1 MIVAIGNDDKLYDA
15 TLAHILDLFRK
26 AHPEIRLFELPVHG
40 KRPSQRIKDMLEF
53 LLDYL
58 NDRYS
63 RVPAAI
69 SFIL

>member
-15 TLAHILDLFRK
+15 TLAHILDLFRRE
-26 AHPEIRLFELPVHG
+26 HPEIQLFELPVHS
-40 KRPSQRIKDMLEF
+40 KRPSQRIKNVLEF

-63 RVPAAI
+63 RVPATI

>member
-1 MIVAIGNDDKLYDA
+1 MIVAIGNKDKLYDA
-15 TLAHILDLFRK
+15 NLAHILDLFRQ
-26 AHPEIRLFELPVHG
+26 APPEIRLFELSVHG

>member
-26 AHPEIRLFELPVHG
+26 AHPEIRPFELPVQG
-40 KRPSQRIKDMLEF
+40 KRPSQRIKNVLEF

-63 RVPAAI
+63 RVPATI

>member
-1 MIVAIGNDDKLYDA
+1 MTVAIGNKDKLYDA
-15 TLAHILDLFRK
+15 NLAHIFYLFRQ
-26 AHPEIRLFELPVHG
+26 AHPEIRLFELSVHG

-53 LLDYL
+53 LLHYS

>member
-1 MIVAIGNDDKLYDA
+1 MIVAIGNKDKLYDA
-15 TLAHILDLFRK
+15 NLAHILDLFRQ

-53 LLDYL
+53 LLDYS

-63 RVPAAI
+63 RVPATI